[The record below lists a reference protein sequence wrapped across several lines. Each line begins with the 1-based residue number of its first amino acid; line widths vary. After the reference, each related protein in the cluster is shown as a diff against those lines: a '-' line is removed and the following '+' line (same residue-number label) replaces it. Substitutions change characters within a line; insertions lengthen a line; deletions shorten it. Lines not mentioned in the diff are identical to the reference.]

1 MIILATT
8 GRLGRVEGGRMKKK
22 DPMEDVAVIQVREDG
37 GLGQGGSS
45 AGDEK
50 WP

>member
-8 GRLGRVEGGRMKKK
+8 GRLGRVGGERMKKK